1 MTQLESLVGLGRVS
15 GPGHWGFGDCLELG
29 VPGLGVLTWEESKS
43 HLALWAV
50 TSQPLFLGNDVRPG
64 FMQQRLLDILLN
76 EDMLTVNQEYST
88 AHRFAGDRIWTA
100 AVGREVWA
108 KPLPGGRVGAVLFNR
123 NGTTSQCDV
132 HAPPYSGSLEAPCD
146 DNATEAAGAQSL
158 VLSFDTLPIE
168 WLIPGGD
175 EQLHSGGVG
184 SGGSGMTAVCQVRDG
199 CSRRQWM

>member
-1 MTQLESLVGLGRVS
+1 
-15 GPGHWGFGDCLELG
+15 
-29 VPGLGVLTWEESKS
+29 
-43 HLALWAV
+43 
-50 TSQPLFLGNDVRPG
+50 
-64 FMQQRLLDILLN
+64 MQQRLLDILLN

-108 KPLPGGRVGAVLFNR
+108 KPLPGGRVGVVLFNR
-123 NGTTSQCDV
+123 NGTTSRCDV

-158 VLSFDTLPIE
+158 VLSFDTLPME

-184 SGGSGMTAVCQVRDG
+184 SGGSGVVVAHAAAEEETGEDAALWSRYEIIRSSIASQLLSGMSQVSSDTCAERDDLLHQL
-199 CSRRQWM
+199 SDVIKLN